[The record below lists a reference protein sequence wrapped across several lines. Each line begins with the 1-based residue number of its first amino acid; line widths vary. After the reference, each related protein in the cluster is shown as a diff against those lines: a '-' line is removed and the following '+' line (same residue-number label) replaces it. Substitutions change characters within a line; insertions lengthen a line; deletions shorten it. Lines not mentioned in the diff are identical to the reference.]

1 MPELVYNR
9 GCGLCLIVI
18 IQALNSSGLVSKS
31 DRSMQRITP
40 LYPAFSRTVILILA
54 VLFVV
59 TLVARIIP
67 GPRTI
72 DDAFI
77 TFRYSRNIVEGQGF
91 LYNPGQP
98 ATLGTTTPLFTLLM
112 AGMSLVT
119 GGQDFPWYALSVSAL
134 ADGITVMLLY
144 LLARR
149 FTRHDIAAI
158 IPAALYAIAPMS
170 VTFAVGGMETSLN
183 ILWMLAA
190 TTTYV
195 LSTGQSSR
203 RSAILVGLFAG
214 LGFLTRVDSAI
225 WIGLLFVHQL
235 VERVWQGQQQ
245 QTPWLQR
252 IPWTTWITFGV
263 VTLPWMLFSLLYF
276 GAAIP
281 NTISAKTVAYLI
293 EPGSALVRLIQ
304 AYSTLFFEDQLFTTS
319 IIALTSLLYLVL
331 SILAITRSARLLPR
345 LVPFLVY
352 PWVYITIFSIAN
364 PLIFRWYMAPFVP
377 ALILGLFIGVWCII
391 TGRKGRVLELKR
403 VRWGIPVL
411 AIFTLFWGAS
421 SLNAWTWN
429 PDHGNNRPAPT
440 MAWHKIEL
448 LYQEVGTALRD
459 VEGVQPTTIV
469 ASGDIGAIGYFSRAI
484 ILDTV
489 GLVTP
494 AVRNYY
500 PVSPDLVPEGQN
512 YAIPPAL
519 ILDAMP
525 EYLVA
530 MESMVRLGLQQDPT
544 FNSNYELIREIPT
557 DFYGTGMVIYRRINP
572 AAQS

>member
-1 MPELVYNR
+1 MPELVYNQ
-9 GCGLCLIVI
+9 GYALCLIVI

-31 DRSMQRITP
+31 DRSMQRVTP

-77 TFRYSRNIVEGQGF
+77 TFRYSRNIVEGHGF